1 MTLVHASAL
10 HPDVHALMQ
19 ASTAP
24 PLGTLA
30 PVEMRVSYAAS
41 RRALQPDPDQ
51 VAAIED
57 LAIAGPGV
65 RLRLR
70 LYRGA
75 VDDKPL
81 PCLLFLHGGG
91 WVLGDLDTHD
101 GICRRIAACTGS
113 CVLAVDYRLA
123 PEHKFPAALEDGATA
138 LRWLANE
145 AGRLGIDPDRLA
157 IGGDSAGGNLAAVL
171 ALMGRDGGLPRSMYQ
186 VLFYPV
192 TDLRM
197 ESESYRH
204 AIADLPLTAAAMRY
218 FADHYLPDVA
228 DRLDW
233 RASPRLAPSLAGTPP
248 ALVLTCG
255 HDPLADEG
263 RAYAERLEKEGV
275 AVTAL
280 HLSDQAHGILNL
292 GRAIGA
298 ATGVIDFAAAV
309 LKDAWRERPEA

>member
-1 MTLVHASAL
+1 
-10 HPDVHALMQ
+10 MQ
-19 ASTAP
+19 ASTAAP
-24 PLGTLA
+24 PGTLA
-30 PVEMRVSYAAS
+30 PAEMRVSYATS
-41 RRALQPDPDQ
+41 RRALQPNVDE
-51 VAAIED
+51 VAATED
-57 LAIAGPGV
+57 LAIAGPGG

-75 VDDKPL
+75 VDDKPS

-91 WVLGDLDTHD
+91 WALGDLDTHD

-123 PEHKFPAALEDGATA
+123 PENKFPVALEDGATA

-145 AGRLGIDPDRLA
+145 AGRLSIDPERLA
-157 IGGDSAGGNLAAVL
+157 IGSDSAGGNLAAVL
-171 ALMGRDGGLPRSMYQ
+171 ALMGRDGILPRSMYQ
-186 VLFYPV
+186 VLLYPV

-197 ESESYRH
+197 ESESYRRV
-204 AIADLPLTAAAMRY
+204 AADLPLTAAAMRY

-233 RASPRLAPSLAGTPP
+233 RASPLLAPSLAGTPP
-248 ALVLTCG
+248 ALVLTYG
-255 HDPLADEG
+255 HDPLAAEG

-275 AVTAL
+275 AVAAL

-292 GRAIGA
+292 GRATGA
-298 ATGVIDFAAAV
+298 ATGVIDFAAAA
-309 LKDAWRERPEA
+309 LKDAWRNRPDTP